1 MTLSRQKKVI
11 IAILTSLFIVCAC
24 SSGLVV
30 SLVGS
35 FQGSVITDLEEVHR
49 FGQSIAT
56 YTVPS
61 NYREMVGLS
70 LMGAKAVII
79 THQTNFTNTMLIV
92 LTSVPESSLQQD
104 ILQEQLQ
111 LSVQYQNQWQGLDLE
126 FERTESRVIN
136 GQEAE
141 LTYYRGTNALDQAHQ
156 QLTGLFERQQG
167 HIFFLAQGP
176 ETAWNQEALDMILDS
191 IQ

>member
-30 SLVGS
+30 LLVGS
-35 FQGSVITDLEEVHR
+35 FQRSVITDLEEVHR
-49 FGQSIAT
+49 FGQSIAV
-56 YTVPS
+56 YTVPP
-61 NYREMVGLS
+61 NYQEMVGLS

-104 ILQEQLQ
+104 TLQEQLQ

-136 GQEAE
+136 GQAAE
-141 LTYYRGTNALDQAHQ
+141 LTYYRGTNTLDQAYQ

-167 HIFFLAQGP
+167 DIFFLAQGP
-176 ETAWNQEALDMILDS
+176 ETAWNQEALDMILES